1 MKEEGKS
8 FFQKATD
15 DYYVNFENDT
25 LYTLRLDINDAFG
38 KYKINKQGEIEI
50 SPGMMTLV
58 CCDSEFAD
66 KFGNMFPKMTGYF
79 GKGDKLFFEGEGE
92 LVFEPS
98 SDTSWHFFS
107 PHPD

>member
-66 KFGNMFPKMTGYF
+66 KEINCFLRVKESWFLNPHLIQAGIS
-79 GKGDKLFFEGEGE
+79 
-92 LVFEPS
+92 LVRILINI
-98 SDTSWHFFS
+98 FS
-107 PHPD
+107 NHIPYDLIL